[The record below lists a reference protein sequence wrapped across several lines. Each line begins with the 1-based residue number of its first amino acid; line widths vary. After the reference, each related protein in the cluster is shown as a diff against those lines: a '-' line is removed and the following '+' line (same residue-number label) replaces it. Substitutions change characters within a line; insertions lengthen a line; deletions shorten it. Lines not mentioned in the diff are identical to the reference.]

1 MVVRRGDNIPP
12 ISDYAHWNED
22 AERMWYEENRMD
34 MLYWD
39 EPIEDDYDY
48 NPSALEMYFEAN
60 VDDQV
65 WEFNTEEEARKFYEE
80 ISVNAYSM
88 SLRSP
93 SYDNKWRVEG
103 MTAEYYQAAID
114 RFNYW
119 QQNKRKEYG

>member
-1 MVVRRGDNIPP
+1 MRLRGDNIPP

-22 AERMWYEENRMD
+22 QYYMWYEENKYD
-34 MLYWD
+34 MQHWD

-65 WEFNTEEEARKFYEE
+65 WEFNTEEEARKFYDE
-80 ISVNAYSM
+80 ISINAHSM

-114 RFNYW
+114 RFN
-119 QQNKRKEYG
+119 QFQRNRR